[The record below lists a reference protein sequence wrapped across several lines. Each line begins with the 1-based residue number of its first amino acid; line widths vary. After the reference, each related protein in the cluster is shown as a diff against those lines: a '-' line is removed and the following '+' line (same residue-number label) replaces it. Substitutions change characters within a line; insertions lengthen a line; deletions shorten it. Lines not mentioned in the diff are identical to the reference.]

1 MIDELSWLGGIWDG
15 EGSIGIYKR
24 RNYFVPSVSVSNTNE
39 VLINK
44 VKNILD
50 FYNIEYY
57 VEYSDR
63 GKRTNARPAWA
74 IKMESK
80 PRVSKFLSLIK
91 PYLVAK
97 QGQADLVLSWCSYDK
112 RRKELSKQ
120 DHEIMTELKSL
131 NSRGRISNTNI

>member
-15 EGSIGIYKR
+15 EGTIGIYKR
-24 RNYFVPSVSVSNTNE
+24 KSYFVPSVSVSNTNE

-44 VKNILD
+44 VKDILD

-63 GKRTNARPAWA
+63 GDRTNARPAWA

-80 PRVSKFLSLIK
+80 PRVSKFLTLIK
-91 PYLVAK
+91 PYLISK
-97 QGQADLVLSWCSYDK
+97 QGQADLVISWCSKDAR
-112 RRKELSKQ
+112 RRKLNTLDVEL
-120 DHEIMTELKSL
+120 ITELKQL
-131 NSRGRISNTNI
+131 NSRGRVR

>member
-15 EGSIGIYKR
+15 EGTIGIYKR
-24 RNYFVPSVSVSNTNE
+24 NSYYIPSVSVSNTNE

-44 VKNILD
+44 VKDILD

-91 PYLVAK
+91 PYLIAK
-97 QGQADLVLSWCSYDK
+97 QGQADLVLSWCSNDK
-112 RRKELSKQ
+112 RRKELSTQ
-120 DHEIMTELKSL
+120 DVEIMAELKTL
-131 NSRGRISNTNI
+131 NSRGRVK